1 MDFPE
6 YCRIAVQ
13 FCMLLSRASMRSL
26 IFGKEDENPSMDFPE
41 YCRIAVQFC
50 MLLSRASMRSLIFG
64 KEDENLC
71 EFYLRGGGN
80 SPMLCVEVR

>member
-26 IFGKEDENPSMDFPE
+26 IFGKEDEHPSMDFPE